1 MLRNMQLRVMT
12 KRKGYLLAAA
22 ALLCLSGTSL
32 LTSCQK
38 DYDGQLEILRNQI
51 NNGEVNLNGLKEKVT
66 LIEQQIKALEEALA
80 EGGSGH
86 KEDIDRL
93 KTELETVKTDLNNR
107 IAELQAVIDGN
118 TEEIQQLK
126 EKIQIANQEFN
137 TRLLEISNQINA
149 IDTSLNVLDGRVAK
163 LETQVEALQE
173 KQKAVEL
180 AIEGLK
186 TEMAGLGSDMAD
198 QKQKMEEALTQL
210 QEVKNKLTTDIDQL
224 KALVDEVKEATATN
238 AANLE
243 SLRQNTIEKITAVKS
258 EVDARIQNVENEMAG
273 LSSTVQSLGNKVNQL
288 NSKYD
293 NLGEQLNNLVEKY
306 DLQIYK
312 IWEAINALT
321 PGSDTELNDLKELVT
336 TLQKNLDDLK
346 TAMNQQLEKLLNTQK
361 LFGNDL
367 QQTKELVENHTQKL
381 NELSTRLDQL
391 GLKVSTLEGL
401 IQDMQTAYQL
411 TLADIEKRL
420 SALEQQGGGSDPAEL
435 AQLKQDLLA
444 LQQKVD
450 KQTQDIL
457 NLKGDQQ
464 KQAEALTQLNN
475 YVQSSILALQ
485 TNYNNLSK
493 EVSGLNSFVETL
505 NENLKKTNQQLGEL
519 TSKVNLQAS
528 QITDLYN
535 RIKNLQEGQ
544 SNYVTRE
551 EIEKLLDNYYD
562 KAAIDRQL
570 EAMFQKINDCPTLD
584 DMNQAIEEA
593 AQQLQEQL
601 DKMQQQIAQL
611 TSQYDALK
619 QQVETLM
626 NRIQSFELLAD
637 YNDGT
642 VKVKE
647 STPGHYTMELKVE
660 ITPEDAAGKLTNL
673 KGIVGLRCREVIPVR
688 SSNSLPAMTVEE
700 VTQSAYGEL
709 TVKVGFTLEEALE
722 GGQALPYQVAVVLND
737 GNNYKLTEYRPL
749 RLESHEAMD
758 TNTDYTFMAG
768 TEILQTKED
777 IGVGNFAESEIYKLP
792 VLKAILNQSGA
803 SICQI
808 EGIQSLFNAA
818 VTASSTVEGSSRKD
832 LPVVYSL
839 AAIYDTQGVARG
851 ELWNYIEVSTAGQV
865 SMKSNLTPGV
875 TPTSLEGFKMVVGL
889 QAKQNGQNYGKR
901 AYVCFRLQMKND
913 GLN

>member
-1 MLRNMQLRVMT
+1 
-12 KRKGYLLAAA
+12 
-22 ALLCLSGTSL
+22 
-32 LTSCQK
+32 
-38 DYDGQLEILRNQI
+38 
-51 NNGEVNLNGLKEKVT
+51 
-66 LIEQQIKALEEALA
+66 
-80 EGGSGH
+80 
-86 KEDIDRL
+86 
-93 KTELETVKTDLNNR
+93 
-107 IAELQAVIDGN
+107 
-118 TEEIQQLK
+118 
-126 EKIQIANQEFN
+126 
-137 TRLLEISNQINA
+137 
-149 IDTSLNVLDGRVAK
+149 
-163 LETQVEALQE
+163 
-173 KQKAVEL
+173 
-180 AIEGLK
+180 
-186 TEMAGLGSDMAD
+186 
-198 QKQKMEEALTQL
+198 
-210 QEVKNKLTTDIDQL
+210 
-224 KALVDEVKEATATN
+224 
-238 AANLE
+238 
-243 SLRQNTIEKITAVKS
+243 
-258 EVDARIQNVENEMAG
+258 MAG

-336 TLQKNLDDLK
+336 TLQKDLDDLK
-346 TAMNQQLEKLLNTQK
+346 TAMNKQLKELLNTQK

-411 TLADIEKRL
+411 TLTDIEKRL

-535 RIKNLQEGQ
+535 QIKNLQEGQ

-647 STPGHYTMELKVE
+647 TTPGHYTMELKVE

-777 IGVGNFAESEIYKLP
+777 IGVGNFAESEIYTLP

>member
-1 MLRNMQLRVMT
+1 M
-12 KRKGYLLAAA
+12 
-22 ALLCLSGTSL
+22 
-32 LTSCQK
+32 
-38 DYDGQLEILRNQI
+38 
-51 NNGEVNLNGLKEKVT
+51 
-66 LIEQQIKALEEALA
+66 
-80 EGGSGH
+80 
-86 KEDIDRL
+86 
-93 KTELETVKTDLNNR
+93 
-107 IAELQAVIDGN
+107 
-118 TEEIQQLK
+118 
-126 EKIQIANQEFN
+126 
-137 TRLLEISNQINA
+137 
-149 IDTSLNVLDGRVAK
+149 LDGRVAK

-224 KALVDEVKEATATN
+224 KALVDEVKKATATN

-243 SLRQNTIEKITAVKS
+243 SLRQNTIEKITAVKT

-321 PGSDTELNDLKELVT
+321 PGSDTELNELKELVT

-401 IQDMQTAYQL
+401 IQDIQTAYQL

-444 LQQKVD
+444 LQKTVD
-450 KQTQDIL
+450 QQTQDIL

-493 EVSGLNSFVETL
+493 EVSELNSFVETL

-528 QITDLYN
+528 QIMDLYSQ
-535 RIKNLQEGQ
+535 IKDLQEGQ

-570 EAMFQKINDCPTLD
+570 ETVFQKINDCPTLD

-647 STPGHYTMELKVE
+647 TTPGHYTMELKVE

-777 IGVGNFAESEIYKLP
+777 IGVGNFAESEIYTLP

>member
-1 MLRNMQLRVMT
+1 MLRNMHMN
-12 KRKGYLLAAA
+12 K
-22 ALLCLSGTSL
+22 
-32 LTSCQK
+32 
-38 DYDGQLEILRNQI
+38 
-51 NNGEVNLNGLKEKVT
+51 
-66 LIEQQIKALEEALA
+66 
-80 EGGSGH
+80 
-86 KEDIDRL
+86 
-93 KTELETVKTDLNNR
+93 
-107 IAELQAVIDGN
+107 
-118 TEEIQQLK
+118 QLK
-126 EKIQIANQEFN
+126 E
-137 TRLLEISNQINA
+137 
-149 IDTSLNVLDGRVAK
+149 
-163 LETQVEALQE
+163 
-173 KQKAVEL
+173 
-180 AIEGLK
+180 
-186 TEMAGLGSDMAD
+186 
-198 QKQKMEEALTQL
+198 
-210 QEVKNKLTTDIDQL
+210 
-224 KALVDEVKEATATN
+224 
-238 AANLE
+238 
-243 SLRQNTIEKITAVKS
+243 
-258 EVDARIQNVENEMAG
+258 
-273 LSSTVQSLGNKVNQL
+273 
-288 NSKYD
+288 
-293 NLGEQLNNLVEKY
+293 
-306 DLQIYK
+306 
-312 IWEAINALT
+312 
-321 PGSDTELNDLKELVT
+321 
-336 TLQKNLDDLK
+336 
-346 TAMNQQLEKLLNTQK
+346 LLNTQK

-411 TLADIEKRL
+411 TLTDIEKRL

-505 NENLKKTNQQLGEL
+505 NENLKKTNQQVGEL

-570 EAMFQKINDCPTLD
+570 ETVFQKINDCPTLD

-647 STPGHYTMELKVE
+647 TTPGHYTMELKVE

-777 IGVGNFAESEIYKLP
+777 IGVGNFAESEIYTLP

>member
-1 MLRNMQLRVMT
+1 MN
-12 KRKGYLLAAA
+12 K
-22 ALLCLSGTSL
+22 
-32 LTSCQK
+32 
-38 DYDGQLEILRNQI
+38 
-51 NNGEVNLNGLKEKVT
+51 
-66 LIEQQIKALEEALA
+66 
-80 EGGSGH
+80 
-86 KEDIDRL
+86 
-93 KTELETVKTDLNNR
+93 
-107 IAELQAVIDGN
+107 
-118 TEEIQQLK
+118 QLK
-126 EKIQIANQEFN
+126 E
-137 TRLLEISNQINA
+137 
-149 IDTSLNVLDGRVAK
+149 
-163 LETQVEALQE
+163 
-173 KQKAVEL
+173 
-180 AIEGLK
+180 
-186 TEMAGLGSDMAD
+186 
-198 QKQKMEEALTQL
+198 
-210 QEVKNKLTTDIDQL
+210 
-224 KALVDEVKEATATN
+224 
-238 AANLE
+238 
-243 SLRQNTIEKITAVKS
+243 
-258 EVDARIQNVENEMAG
+258 
-273 LSSTVQSLGNKVNQL
+273 
-288 NSKYD
+288 
-293 NLGEQLNNLVEKY
+293 
-306 DLQIYK
+306 
-312 IWEAINALT
+312 
-321 PGSDTELNDLKELVT
+321 
-336 TLQKNLDDLK
+336 
-346 TAMNQQLEKLLNTQK
+346 LLNTQE

-367 QQTKELVENHTQKL
+367 QQTKELVENHTQRL
-381 NELSTRLDQL
+381 NELSTKLEEL
-391 GLKVSTLEGL
+391 GLKVSNLEGL
-401 IQDMQTAYQL
+401 IQDLQTAYQL

-420 SALEQQGGGSDPAEL
+420 SALEQQGGGSDPDEL
-435 AQLKQDLLA
+435 ARLKQDLLA
-444 LQQKVD
+444 LQQTVD
-450 KQTQDIL
+450 QQTQDIL
-457 NLKGDQQ
+457 NLKGDQR

-485 TNYNNLSK
+485 TNYNNLNK
-493 EVSGLNSFVETL
+493 EVSGLKNFVETL
-505 NENLKKTNQQLGEL
+505 NDNLKKVNQKLGEL

-528 QITDLYN
+528 QIMDLYSQ
-535 RIKNLQEGQ
+535 IKDLQEGQ

-570 EAMFQKINDCPTLD
+570 ETVFQKINDCSYLD

-647 STPGHYTMELKVE
+647 TTPGHYTMELKVE

-688 SSNSLPAMTVEE
+688 SSRSLPTMTVEE
-700 VTQSAYGEL
+700 VTSGATGEL
-709 TVKVGFTLEEALE
+709 TVKVGFTLDGAPE

-851 ELWNYIEVSTAGQV
+851 ELWNYIEVSTSGQV

-875 TPTSLEGFKMVVGL
+875 TPTSLEGFKIVVGL

-901 AYVCFRLQMKND
+901 GYVCFRLQMKNE

>member
-1 MLRNMQLRVMT
+1 
-12 KRKGYLLAAA
+12 
-22 ALLCLSGTSL
+22 
-32 LTSCQK
+32 
-38 DYDGQLEILRNQI
+38 
-51 NNGEVNLNGLKEKVT
+51 
-66 LIEQQIKALEEALA
+66 
-80 EGGSGH
+80 
-86 KEDIDRL
+86 
-93 KTELETVKTDLNNR
+93 
-107 IAELQAVIDGN
+107 
-118 TEEIQQLK
+118 
-126 EKIQIANQEFN
+126 
-137 TRLLEISNQINA
+137 
-149 IDTSLNVLDGRVAK
+149 
-163 LETQVEALQE
+163 
-173 KQKAVEL
+173 
-180 AIEGLK
+180 
-186 TEMAGLGSDMAD
+186 
-198 QKQKMEEALTQL
+198 
-210 QEVKNKLTTDIDQL
+210 
-224 KALVDEVKEATATN
+224 
-238 AANLE
+238 
-243 SLRQNTIEKITAVKS
+243 
-258 EVDARIQNVENEMAG
+258 MAG

-321 PGSDTELNDLKELVT
+321 PGSDTELNELKELVT

-411 TLADIEKRL
+411 TLTDIEKRL

-475 YVQSSILALQ
+475 YMQSSILALQ

-493 EVSGLNSFVETL
+493 EVSELNSFVETL

-647 STPGHYTMELKVE
+647 TTPGHYTMELKVE

>member
-1 MLRNMQLRVMT
+1 
-12 KRKGYLLAAA
+12 
-22 ALLCLSGTSL
+22 
-32 LTSCQK
+32 
-38 DYDGQLEILRNQI
+38 
-51 NNGEVNLNGLKEKVT
+51 
-66 LIEQQIKALEEALA
+66 
-80 EGGSGH
+80 
-86 KEDIDRL
+86 
-93 KTELETVKTDLNNR
+93 
-107 IAELQAVIDGN
+107 
-118 TEEIQQLK
+118 
-126 EKIQIANQEFN
+126 
-137 TRLLEISNQINA
+137 
-149 IDTSLNVLDGRVAK
+149 
-163 LETQVEALQE
+163 
-173 KQKAVEL
+173 
-180 AIEGLK
+180 
-186 TEMAGLGSDMAD
+186 
-198 QKQKMEEALTQL
+198 
-210 QEVKNKLTTDIDQL
+210 
-224 KALVDEVKEATATN
+224 
-238 AANLE
+238 
-243 SLRQNTIEKITAVKS
+243 
-258 EVDARIQNVENEMAG
+258 
-273 LSSTVQSLGNKVNQL
+273 
-288 NSKYD
+288 
-293 NLGEQLNNLVEKY
+293 
-306 DLQIYK
+306 
-312 IWEAINALT
+312 
-321 PGSDTELNDLKELVT
+321 
-336 TLQKNLDDLK
+336 
-346 TAMNQQLEKLLNTQK
+346 MNQQLEKLLNTQK

-401 IQDMQTAYQL
+401 IQDIQTAYQL

-444 LQQKVD
+444 LQKTVD
-450 KQTQDIL
+450 QQTQDIL

-493 EVSGLNSFVETL
+493 EVSELNSFVETL

-551 EIEKLLDNYYD
+551 EIEMLLDNYYD

-647 STPGHYTMELKVE
+647 TTPGHYTMELKVE

>member
-1 MLRNMQLRVMT
+1 M
-12 KRKGYLLAAA
+12 
-22 ALLCLSGTSL
+22 
-32 LTSCQK
+32 
-38 DYDGQLEILRNQI
+38 
-51 NNGEVNLNGLKEKVT
+51 
-66 LIEQQIKALEEALA
+66 
-80 EGGSGH
+80 
-86 KEDIDRL
+86 
-93 KTELETVKTDLNNR
+93 KTDLNNR

-118 TEEIQQLK
+118 TEEIQRLK
-126 EKIQIANQEFN
+126 ESIQVANQEFN

-198 QKQKMEEALTQL
+198 QKQKMEEALAQL
-210 QEVKNKLTTDIDQL
+210 QEVDNKLTTDIGQL

-243 SLRQNTIEKITAVKS
+243 SLRQNTIERIAAVKT
-258 EVDARIQNVENEMAG
+258 EVDAKIQDVENGMAG
-273 LSSTVQSLGNKVNQL
+273 LSSAVQSLGNKVNEL

-293 NLGEQLNNLVEKY
+293 NLGEQLNSLVEKY

-321 PGSDTELNDLKELVT
+321 PGSDTELNELKGLVT
-336 TLQKNLDDLK
+336 TLQKDLDDLK
-346 TAMNQQLEKLLNTQK
+346 TAMNKQLKELLNTQK

-381 NELSTRLDQL
+381 NELSTKLEEL
-391 GLKVSTLEGL
+391 GLKVSNLEGL
-401 IQDMQTAYQL
+401 IQDLQTAYQL

-420 SALEQQGGGSDPAEL
+420 SALEQQGGGSDPDEL
-435 AQLKQDLLA
+435 ARLKQDLLA
-444 LQQKVD
+444 LQQTVD
-450 KQTQDIL
+450 QQTQDIL
-457 NLKGDQQ
+457 NLKGDQR

-485 TNYNNLSK
+485 TNYNNLNK
-493 EVSGLNSFVETL
+493 EVSGLKNFVETL
-505 NENLKKTNQQLGEL
+505 NDNLKKANQKLGEL

-528 QITDLYN
+528 QITDLYSQ
-535 RIKNLQEGQ
+535 IKDLQEGQ

-570 EAMFQKINDCPTLD
+570 ETVFQKINDCPTLD

-647 STPGHYTMELKVE
+647 TTPGHYTMELKVE

-688 SSNSLPAMTVEE
+688 SSRSLPTMTVEE
-700 VTQSAYGEL
+700 VTSGATGEL
-709 TVKVGFTLEEALE
+709 TVKVGFTLDGAPE

-777 IGVGNFAESEIYKLP
+777 IGVGNFAENEIYKLP

-851 ELWNYIEVSTAGQV
+851 ELWNYIEVSTSGQV

-875 TPTSLEGFKMVVGL
+875 TPTSLEGFKIVVGL

-901 AYVCFRLQMKND
+901 GYVCFRLQMKNE

>member
-1 MLRNMQLRVMT
+1 MT
-12 KRKGYLLAAA
+12 KRKGYLLATA

-80 EGGSGH
+80 EGSSGH

-126 EKIQIANQEFN
+126 ENIQIANQEFN
-137 TRLLEISNQINA
+137 TRLLEISNQINT

-186 TEMAGLGSDMAD
+186 TEMAGLDSDMAD
-198 QKQKMEEALTQL
+198 QKQKMEEALAQL
-210 QEVKNKLTTDIDQL
+210 QEVDNKLTTDIGQL

-243 SLRQNTIEKITAVKS
+243 SLRQNTIERITAVKT
-258 EVDARIQNVENEMAG
+258 EVDAKIQDVENGMAG
-273 LSSTVQSLGNKVNQL
+273 LSSAVQSLGNKVNEL

-293 NLGEQLNNLVEKY
+293 NLGEQLNSLVEKY

-321 PGSDTELNDLKELVT
+321 PGSDTELNELKELVT
-336 TLQKNLDDLK
+336 TLQKDLDDLK
-346 TAMNQQLEKLLNTQK
+346 TAMNQQLEKLLNTQE

-367 QQTKELVENHTQKL
+367 QQTKELVENHTQRL
-381 NELSTRLDQL
+381 NELSTKLEEL
-391 GLKVSTLEGL
+391 GLKVSNLEGL
-401 IQDMQTAYQL
+401 IQDLQTAYQL

-420 SALEQQGGGSDPAEL
+420 SALEQQGDGSDPAEL

-444 LQQKVD
+444 LQKTVD
-450 KQTQDIL
+450 QQTQDIL

-485 TNYNNLSK
+485 TNYNNLNK
-493 EVSGLNSFVETL
+493 EVSGLKNFVETL
-505 NENLKKTNQQLGEL
+505 NDNLKKVNQKLGEL

-528 QITDLYN
+528 QITDLYSQ
-535 RIKNLQEGQ
+535 IKDLQEGQ

-570 EAMFQKINDCPTLD
+570 ETVFQKINDCPTLD

-647 STPGHYTMELKVE
+647 TTPGHYTMELKVE

-688 SSNSLPAMTVEE
+688 SSRSLPTMTVEE
-700 VTQSAYGEL
+700 VTSGATGEL
-709 TVKVGFTLEEALE
+709 TVKVGFTLDGAPE

-777 IGVGNFAESEIYKLP
+777 IGVGNFAENEIYKLP

-851 ELWNYIEVSTAGQV
+851 ELWNYIEVSTSGQV

>member
-1 MLRNMQLRVMT
+1 MT
-12 KRKGYLLAAA
+12 KRKDYLLAAA

-80 EGGSGH
+80 EGSSGH

-126 EKIQIANQEFN
+126 ENIQIANQEFN

-210 QEVKNKLTTDIDQL
+210 QEVKDKLTTDIDQL

-243 SLRQNTIEKITAVKS
+243 SLRQNTIEKITAVKT

-321 PGSDTELNDLKELVT
+321 PGSDTELNELKELVT
-336 TLQKNLDDLK
+336 TLQKDLDDLK

-411 TLADIEKRL
+411 TLTDIEKRL
-420 SALEQQGGGSDPAEL
+420 SALEQQEGGSDPAEL
-435 AQLKQDLLA
+435 ARLKQDLLA
-444 LQQKVD
+444 LQKTVD
-450 KQTQDIL
+450 QQTQDIL

-485 TNYNNLSK
+485 TNYNNLNK
-493 EVSGLNSFVETL
+493 EVSGLKNFVETL
-505 NENLKKTNQQLGEL
+505 NDNLKKANQKLGEL

-528 QITDLYN
+528 QITDLYSQ
-535 RIKNLQEGQ
+535 IKDLQEGQ

-570 EAMFQKINDCPTLD
+570 ETVFQKINDCPTLD

-647 STPGHYTMELKVE
+647 TTPGHYTMELKVE

-688 SSNSLPAMTVEE
+688 SSRSLPTMTVEE
-700 VTQSAYGEL
+700 VTSGATGEL
-709 TVKVGFTLEEALE
+709 TVKVGFTLDGAPE

-818 VTASSTVEGSSRKD
+818 VTASPTVEGSSRKD

>member
-1 MLRNMQLRVMT
+1 M
-12 KRKGYLLAAA
+12 
-22 ALLCLSGTSL
+22 
-32 LTSCQK
+32 
-38 DYDGQLEILRNQI
+38 D
-51 NNGEVNLNGLKEKVT
+51 GLKEKVA
-66 LIEQQIKALEEALA
+66 LIEQQIKALDEALT

-86 KEDIDRL
+86 KVDIERL

-118 TEEIQQLK
+118 TEEIQRLK
-126 EKIQIANQEFN
+126 EKIQVANQEFN
-137 TRLLEISNQINA
+137 MRLLEISNQINA

-198 QKQKMEEALTQL
+198 QKQKMEEALAQL
-210 QEVKNKLTTDIDQL
+210 QEVDNKLTTDIGQL
-224 KALVDEVKEATATN
+224 KALVDEVKKATATN

-243 SLRQNTIEKITAVKS
+243 SLRQNTIERIAAVKT
-258 EVDARIQNVENEMAG
+258 EVDAKIQDVENGMAG
-273 LSSTVQSLGNKVNQL
+273 LSSAVQSLGNKVNEL

-293 NLGEQLNNLVEKY
+293 NLGEQLNSLVEKY

-321 PGSDTELNDLKELVT
+321 PGSDTELNELKGLVT
-336 TLQKNLDDLK
+336 TLQKDLDDLK
-346 TAMNQQLEKLLNTQK
+346 TAMNKQLKELLNTQE

-367 QQTKELVENHTQKL
+367 QQTKELVENHTQRL
-381 NELSTRLDQL
+381 NELSTKLEEL
-391 GLKVSTLEGL
+391 GLKVSNLEGL
-401 IQDMQTAYQL
+401 IQDLQTAYQL

-420 SALEQQGGGSDPAEL
+420 SALEQQGGGSDPDEL
-435 AQLKQDLLA
+435 ARLKQDLLA
-444 LQQKVD
+444 LQQTVD
-450 KQTQDIL
+450 QQTQDIL
-457 NLKGDQQ
+457 NLKGDQR

-485 TNYNNLSK
+485 TNYNNLNK
-493 EVSGLNSFVETL
+493 EVSGLKNFVETL
-505 NENLKKTNQQLGEL
+505 NDNLKKANQKLGEL

-528 QITDLYN
+528 QITDLYSQ
-535 RIKNLQEGQ
+535 IKDLQEGQ

-570 EAMFQKINDCPTLD
+570 ETVFQKINDCPTLD

-647 STPGHYTMELKVE
+647 TTPGHYTMELKVE

-688 SSNSLPAMTVEE
+688 SSRSLPTMTVEE
-700 VTQSAYGEL
+700 VTSGATGEL
-709 TVKVGFTLEEALE
+709 TVKVGFTLDGAPE

-777 IGVGNFAESEIYKLP
+777 IGVGNFAESEIYTLP

-889 QAKQNGQNYGKR
+889 QAKQNGQNFGKR

>member
-1 MLRNMQLRVMT
+1 M
-12 KRKGYLLAAA
+12 
-22 ALLCLSGTSL
+22 
-32 LTSCQK
+32 
-38 DYDGQLEILRNQI
+38 
-51 NNGEVNLNGLKEKVT
+51 
-66 LIEQQIKALEEALA
+66 
-80 EGGSGH
+80 
-86 KEDIDRL
+86 
-93 KTELETVKTDLNNR
+93 
-107 IAELQAVIDGN
+107 
-118 TEEIQQLK
+118 
-126 EKIQIANQEFN
+126 
-137 TRLLEISNQINA
+137 
-149 IDTSLNVLDGRVAK
+149 
-163 LETQVEALQE
+163 
-173 KQKAVEL
+173 
-180 AIEGLK
+180 
-186 TEMAGLGSDMAD
+186 
-198 QKQKMEEALTQL
+198 
-210 QEVKNKLTTDIDQL
+210 
-224 KALVDEVKEATATN
+224 
-238 AANLE
+238 
-243 SLRQNTIEKITAVKS
+243 
-258 EVDARIQNVENEMAG
+258 
-273 LSSTVQSLGNKVNQL
+273 
-288 NSKYD
+288 
-293 NLGEQLNNLVEKY
+293 
-306 DLQIYK
+306 
-312 IWEAINALT
+312 
-321 PGSDTELNDLKELVT
+321 
-336 TLQKNLDDLK
+336 QKNLDDLK

-420 SALEQQGGGSDPAEL
+420 SALEQQEGGSDPAEL

-535 RIKNLQEGQ
+535 QIKNLQEGQ

-647 STPGHYTMELKVE
+647 TTPGHYTMELKVE

-688 SSNSLPAMTVEE
+688 SSNSLPAMTIEE

-839 AAIYDTQGVARG
+839 AAIYDTQGVAERG
-851 ELWNYIEVSTAGQV
+851 TVELHRGIYGRTGEHEEQPDSGSNPYFTGRLQNGGGTAGQTERTE
-865 SMKSNLTPGV
+865 LRETGV
-875 TPTSLEGFKMVVGL
+875 RMLPPANE
-889 QAKQNGQNYGKR
+889 KR
-901 AYVCFRLQMKND
+901 WT
-913 GLN
+913 

>member
-1 MLRNMQLRVMT
+1 MT

-38 DYDGQLEILRNQI
+38 DYDGQLEILRI

-137 TRLLEISNQINA
+137 TRLLEVSNQINA

-210 QEVKNKLTTDIDQL
+210 QEVKDKLTTDIDQL

-243 SLRQNTIEKITAVKS
+243 SLRQNTIEKITAVKT
-258 EVDARIQNVENEMAG
+258 EVDARIQDVENEMAG

-321 PGSDTELNDLKELVT
+321 PGSDTELNELKELVT

-411 TLADIEKRL
+411 TLTDIEKRL
-420 SALEQQGGGSDPAEL
+420 SALEQQEGGSDPAEL

-444 LQQKVD
+444 LQKTVD
-450 KQTQDIL
+450 QQTQDIL

-485 TNYNNLSK
+485 TNYNNLNK
-493 EVSGLNSFVETL
+493 EVSGLKNFVETL
-505 NENLKKTNQQLGEL
+505 NDNLKKVNQKLGEL

-528 QITDLYN
+528 QITDLYSQ
-535 RIKNLQEGQ
+535 IKDLQEGQ

-570 EAMFQKINDCPTLD
+570 ETVFQKINDCPTLD

-647 STPGHYTMELKVE
+647 TTPGHYTMELKVE

>member
-1 MLRNMQLRVMT
+1 MLRNMQ
-12 KRKGYLLAAA
+12 
-22 ALLCLSGTSL
+22 
-32 LTSCQK
+32 
-38 DYDGQLEILRNQI
+38 
-51 NNGEVNLNGLKEKVT
+51 
-66 LIEQQIKALEEALA
+66 
-80 EGGSGH
+80 
-86 KEDIDRL
+86 
-93 KTELETVKTDLNNR
+93 
-107 IAELQAVIDGN
+107 
-118 TEEIQQLK
+118 
-126 EKIQIANQEFN
+126 
-137 TRLLEISNQINA
+137 
-149 IDTSLNVLDGRVAK
+149 
-163 LETQVEALQE
+163 
-173 KQKAVEL
+173 
-180 AIEGLK
+180 
-186 TEMAGLGSDMAD
+186 
-198 QKQKMEEALTQL
+198 
-210 QEVKNKLTTDIDQL
+210 
-224 KALVDEVKEATATN
+224 
-238 AANLE
+238 
-243 SLRQNTIEKITAVKS
+243 
-258 EVDARIQNVENEMAG
+258 

-321 PGSDTELNDLKELVT
+321 PGSDTELNELKELVT

-444 LQQKVD
+444 LQKTVD
-450 KQTQDIL
+450 QQTQDIL

-493 EVSGLNSFVETL
+493 EVSELNSFVETL

-544 SNYVTRE
+544 SNYVTQE

-647 STPGHYTMELKVE
+647 TTPGHYTMELKVE

>member
-1 MLRNMQLRVMT
+1 MT

-126 EKIQIANQEFN
+126 ENIQIANQEFN

-163 LETQVEALQE
+163 LEMQVEALQE

-210 QEVKNKLTTDIDQL
+210 QEVKNKLTTDINQL
-224 KALVDEVKEATATN
+224 KALVDEVKKATATN

-243 SLRQNTIEKITAVKS
+243 SLRQNTIEKITAVKT

-336 TLQKNLDDLK
+336 TLQKDLDDLK
-346 TAMNQQLEKLLNTQK
+346 TAMNKQLKELLNTQK

-411 TLADIEKRL
+411 TLTDIEKRL

-444 LQQKVD
+444 LQQTVD
-450 KQTQDIL
+450 QQTQDIL
-457 NLKGDQQ
+457 NLKGDQR

-485 TNYNNLSK
+485 TNYNNLNK
-493 EVSGLNSFVETL
+493 EVSGLKNFVETL
-505 NENLKKTNQQLGEL
+505 NDNLKKTNQQVGEL

-528 QITDLYN
+528 QIMDLYSQ
-535 RIKNLQEGQ
+535 IKDLQEGQ

-551 EIEKLLDNYYD
+551 EIEMLLDNYYD

-647 STPGHYTMELKVE
+647 TTPGHYTMELKVE

>member
-1 MLRNMQLRVMT
+1 M
-12 KRKGYLLAAA
+12 
-22 ALLCLSGTSL
+22 
-32 LTSCQK
+32 
-38 DYDGQLEILRNQI
+38 
-51 NNGEVNLNGLKEKVT
+51 
-66 LIEQQIKALEEALA
+66 
-80 EGGSGH
+80 
-86 KEDIDRL
+86 
-93 KTELETVKTDLNNR
+93 
-107 IAELQAVIDGN
+107 
-118 TEEIQQLK
+118 
-126 EKIQIANQEFN
+126 
-137 TRLLEISNQINA
+137 
-149 IDTSLNVLDGRVAK
+149 
-163 LETQVEALQE
+163 
-173 KQKAVEL
+173 
-180 AIEGLK
+180 
-186 TEMAGLGSDMAD
+186 
-198 QKQKMEEALTQL
+198 
-210 QEVKNKLTTDIDQL
+210 
-224 KALVDEVKEATATN
+224 
-238 AANLE
+238 
-243 SLRQNTIEKITAVKS
+243 
-258 EVDARIQNVENEMAG
+258 
-273 LSSTVQSLGNKVNQL
+273 
-288 NSKYD
+288 
-293 NLGEQLNNLVEKY
+293 
-306 DLQIYK
+306 
-312 IWEAINALT
+312 
-321 PGSDTELNDLKELVT
+321 
-336 TLQKNLDDLK
+336 
-346 TAMNQQLEKLLNTQK
+346 
-361 LFGNDL
+361 
-367 QQTKELVENHTQKL
+367 
-381 NELSTRLDQL
+381 
-391 GLKVSTLEGL
+391 
-401 IQDMQTAYQL
+401 
-411 TLADIEKRL
+411 
-420 SALEQQGGGSDPAEL
+420 
-435 AQLKQDLLA
+435 LA

-475 YVQSSILALQ
+475 YVQYSILALQ

-493 EVSGLNSFVETL
+493 EVSGLKNFVETL
-505 NENLKKTNQQLGEL
+505 NDNLKKTNQQLGEL

-647 STPGHYTMELKVE
+647 TTPGHYTMELKVE

-777 IGVGNFAESEIYKLP
+777 IGVGNFAESEIYTLP

>member
-1 MLRNMQLRVMT
+1 M
-12 KRKGYLLAAA
+12 
-22 ALLCLSGTSL
+22 
-32 LTSCQK
+32 
-38 DYDGQLEILRNQI
+38 
-51 NNGEVNLNGLKEKVT
+51 
-66 LIEQQIKALEEALA
+66 
-80 EGGSGH
+80 H
-86 KEDIDRL
+86 
-93 KTELETVKTDLNNR
+93 
-107 IAELQAVIDGN
+107 
-118 TEEIQQLK
+118 
-126 EKIQIANQEFN
+126 
-137 TRLLEISNQINA
+137 
-149 IDTSLNVLDGRVAK
+149 
-163 LETQVEALQE
+163 
-173 KQKAVEL
+173 
-180 AIEGLK
+180 
-186 TEMAGLGSDMAD
+186 
-198 QKQKMEEALTQL
+198 
-210 QEVKNKLTTDIDQL
+210 
-224 KALVDEVKEATATN
+224 
-238 AANLE
+238 
-243 SLRQNTIEKITAVKS
+243 
-258 EVDARIQNVENEMAG
+258 
-273 LSSTVQSLGNKVNQL
+273 
-288 NSKYD
+288 
-293 NLGEQLNNLVEKY
+293 
-306 DLQIYK
+306 
-312 IWEAINALT
+312 
-321 PGSDTELNDLKELVT
+321 
-336 TLQKNLDDLK
+336 LDDLK

-381 NELSTRLDQL
+381 NELSTRLDKL

-411 TLADIEKRL
+411 TLTDIEKRL

-444 LQQKVD
+444 LQKTVD
-450 KQTQDIL
+450 QQTQDIL

-647 STPGHYTMELKVE
+647 TTPGHYTMELKVE

-777 IGVGNFAESEIYKLP
+777 IGVGNFAESEIYTLP

-839 AAIYDTQGVARG
+839 AAIYDKQGVARG

>member
-1 MLRNMQLRVMT
+1 M
-12 KRKGYLLAAA
+12 
-22 ALLCLSGTSL
+22 
-32 LTSCQK
+32 
-38 DYDGQLEILRNQI
+38 
-51 NNGEVNLNGLKEKVT
+51 
-66 LIEQQIKALEEALA
+66 
-80 EGGSGH
+80 
-86 KEDIDRL
+86 
-93 KTELETVKTDLNNR
+93 NNR

-137 TRLLEISNQINA
+137 TRLLEVSNQINA

-198 QKQKMEEALTQL
+198 QKQKMEEALAQL
-210 QEVKNKLTTDIDQL
+210 QEVDNKLTTDIGQL

-243 SLRQNTIEKITAVKS
+243 SLRQNTIEKITAVKT
-258 EVDARIQNVENEMAG
+258 EVDARIQDVENEMAG
-273 LSSTVQSLGNKVNQL
+273 LSSTMQSLGNKVNQL

-321 PGSDTELNDLKELVT
+321 PGSDTELNELKELVT

-411 TLADIEKRL
+411 TLTDIEKRL

-493 EVSGLNSFVETL
+493 EVNGLNSFVETL
-505 NENLKKTNQQLGEL
+505 NDNLKKVNQKLGEL

-528 QITDLYN
+528 QIMDLYSQ
-535 RIKNLQEGQ
+535 IKDLQEGQ

-551 EIEKLLDNYYD
+551 EIEKLLDNFYD

-570 EAMFQKINDCPTLD
+570 ETVFQKINDCPTLD

-647 STPGHYTMELKVE
+647 TTPGHYTMELKVE

>member
-1 MLRNMQLRVMT
+1 
-12 KRKGYLLAAA
+12 
-22 ALLCLSGTSL
+22 
-32 LTSCQK
+32 
-38 DYDGQLEILRNQI
+38 
-51 NNGEVNLNGLKEKVT
+51 
-66 LIEQQIKALEEALA
+66 
-80 EGGSGH
+80 
-86 KEDIDRL
+86 
-93 KTELETVKTDLNNR
+93 
-107 IAELQAVIDGN
+107 
-118 TEEIQQLK
+118 
-126 EKIQIANQEFN
+126 
-137 TRLLEISNQINA
+137 
-149 IDTSLNVLDGRVAK
+149 
-163 LETQVEALQE
+163 
-173 KQKAVEL
+173 
-180 AIEGLK
+180 
-186 TEMAGLGSDMAD
+186 
-198 QKQKMEEALTQL
+198 
-210 QEVKNKLTTDIDQL
+210 
-224 KALVDEVKEATATN
+224 
-238 AANLE
+238 
-243 SLRQNTIEKITAVKS
+243 
-258 EVDARIQNVENEMAG
+258 MAG

-411 TLADIEKRL
+411 TLTDIEKRL

-444 LQQKVD
+444 LQKTVD
-450 KQTQDIL
+450 QQTQDIL

-528 QITDLYN
+528 QITDLYSQ
-535 RIKNLQEGQ
+535 IKDLQEGQ

-570 EAMFQKINDCPTLD
+570 ETVFQKINDCPTLD

-647 STPGHYTMELKVE
+647 TTPGHYTMELKVE

-777 IGVGNFAESEIYKLP
+777 IGVGNFAESEIYTLP

>member
-1 MLRNMQLRVMT
+1 
-12 KRKGYLLAAA
+12 
-22 ALLCLSGTSL
+22 
-32 LTSCQK
+32 
-38 DYDGQLEILRNQI
+38 
-51 NNGEVNLNGLKEKVT
+51 
-66 LIEQQIKALEEALA
+66 
-80 EGGSGH
+80 
-86 KEDIDRL
+86 
-93 KTELETVKTDLNNR
+93 
-107 IAELQAVIDGN
+107 
-118 TEEIQQLK
+118 
-126 EKIQIANQEFN
+126 
-137 TRLLEISNQINA
+137 
-149 IDTSLNVLDGRVAK
+149 
-163 LETQVEALQE
+163 
-173 KQKAVEL
+173 
-180 AIEGLK
+180 
-186 TEMAGLGSDMAD
+186 
-198 QKQKMEEALTQL
+198 
-210 QEVKNKLTTDIDQL
+210 
-224 KALVDEVKEATATN
+224 
-238 AANLE
+238 
-243 SLRQNTIEKITAVKS
+243 
-258 EVDARIQNVENEMAG
+258 
-273 LSSTVQSLGNKVNQL
+273 
-288 NSKYD
+288 
-293 NLGEQLNNLVEKY
+293 
-306 DLQIYK
+306 
-312 IWEAINALT
+312 
-321 PGSDTELNDLKELVT
+321 
-336 TLQKNLDDLK
+336 
-346 TAMNQQLEKLLNTQK
+346 MNQQLEKLLNTQK

-411 TLADIEKRL
+411 TLTDIEKRL

-444 LQQKVD
+444 LQKTVD
-450 KQTQDIL
+450 QQTQDIL

-528 QITDLYN
+528 QITDLYSQ
-535 RIKNLQEGQ
+535 IKDLQEGQ

-570 EAMFQKINDCPTLD
+570 ETVFQKINDCPTLD

-647 STPGHYTMELKVE
+647 TTPGHYTMELKVE

-777 IGVGNFAESEIYKLP
+777 IGVGNFAESEIYTLP